1 MNPFAFAVLLLSG
14 LVVFLVFFFTRR
26 LTRRVDAQARQLEI
40 AASNERFRRD
50 FTSNVSHELK
60 SPVTAI
66 LGAVEILGDGAEI
79 SEGERKELFGIIR
92 SESGRL
98 GSLLG
103 DILALAEIER
113 EQAEPAAAM
122 ARVQLSDAIAAVV
135 TRESPKVRVR
145 DVQLELVRND
155 AAVVMGDAVRLE
167 DALVN
172 LIDNALRYSGSDR
185 IAVSSE
191 ARDGR
196 VAVSVTDYGIGIPAE
211 HLPHIFERFYR
222 INKSRSRALGGTGLG
237 LAIVKHIVQLH
248 GGEVAVDSVPG
259 RKTVFSFA
267 LPIAE

>member
-79 SEGERKELFGIIR
+79 SEGARKELFGIIR

-103 DILALAEIER
+103 DILALAASR
-113 EQAEPAAAM
+113 
-122 ARVQLSDAIAAVV
+122 RS
-135 TRESPKVRVR
+135 
-145 DVQLELVRND
+145 
-155 AAVVMGDAVRLE
+155 
-167 DALVN
+167 
-172 LIDNALRYSGSDR
+172 LRPRWRACSCP
-185 IAVSSE
+185 
-191 ARDGR
+191 
-196 VAVSVTDYGIGIPAE
+196 TP
-211 HLPHIFERFYR
+211 
-222 INKSRSRALGGTGLG
+222 SR
-237 LAIVKHIVQLH
+237 
-248 GGEVAVDSVPG
+248 PW
-259 RKTVFSFA
+259 
-267 LPIAE
+267 